1 MGVTQGFGGF
11 PAGASALPARA
22 AGQTPRAVQWHGH
35 GRGRLLSAPVGACHA
50 DSYGRGQVR
59 PLTRVS
65 PCVRTRRGPADVGLC
80 LCLSDAE
87 RVQQR
92 DGAAWRSGAAG
103 GWVSRQAG
111 RPMRSVECCVYVR
124 SAQQRAGAS
133 ITYPS
138 SASRLWWPPSS
149 QHCGGASACAGETG
163 ESSAKSGG
171 GAGASSALGPERHG
185 SPAREQQPC
194 SALLHH
200 GVD

>member
-65 PCVRTRRGPADVGLC
+65 PCVRTRRGEMPAEEVI
-80 LCLSDAE
+80 
-87 RVQQR
+87 
-92 DGAAWRSGAAG
+92 
-103 GWVSRQAG
+103 
-111 RPMRSVECCVYVR
+111 VYVR